1 MATIDQLNFEVILDD
16 KEFNAKVKEDIR
28 LANELNTSLSQLL
41 TIKNKVGKFTQD
53 DVNNNRKANQIL
65 VDNARAQEKITREKN
80 KTLAAQQK
88 LNAQIDR
95 ATRSYN
101 QQSRILNELK
111 GVALGYL
118 SVHGASQLLSSLV
131 RVTGEFELQK
141 TTLSAMIGDL
151 NTAENIIAKIQ
162 GLAVESPFQFKEL
175 TTYAKQLSAF
185 SVPAQ
190 ELYDTTKMLADVSA
204 GLGVGMDRIVLA
216 YGQVRSAAFLRG
228 QEVRQFTEAGI
239 PILDEL
245 AKQFSELEGRV
256 VSTGEVFDKISARL
270 VPFEMV
276 AKVFK
281 DMTSEGGKFYNMQEV
296 QAETLRGKLSNLK
309 DAYEVMLNEIGKGQ
323 SENLNGAVDWA
334 RKLMQNYENTG
345 KILVELVA
353 AYGVYKVA
361 LVTATNLQS
370 TLARN
375 LVVLRREFRALTAT
389 LSANPYVLLAAGIT
403 AVGYGIYKASTSL
416 KDYEKIQKAVADTQ
430 KDYNSNI
437 ATEISKLDALYA
449 KLRVAKKGTEEY
461 DKAKRA
467 IYTQYSSYISE
478 LKNEGIAVDN
488 LAIIYNKLKDK
499 ITEATKARYRMTAAQ
514 GAEQEYS
521 EGVDKLYKRFEL
533 LTKNMGK
540 SIKRELME
548 VEKEAIW
555 QYIMGDENALNIS
568 EAEGIRSIAKD
579 KGPSGYGYLLEK
591 AKKDA
596 KDLVDTYAEAKERIA
611 RLFGEGAEIEGGI
624 TQFVYPEAEPE
635 GKSPTEVV
643 QEQIDSVR
651 RLKSAYDT
659 LAPYMNGD
667 MLKKTLTA
675 LFPNA
680 DQQLIQSLD
689 FRGKLVE
696 LAAKLN
702 EFDQEASKKLLD
714 SISGEKASEIASA
727 FKAVETYKNM
737 LDDWLG
743 EDFNLTGEG
752 VAFDISK
759 IIRDLNN
766 QYAKINQKAIQAS
779 DLLRKA
785 QEGDEAALAT
795 VREVYGEEVWQKYL
809 INGKATIDELA
820 RLEREEAKKTS
831 DEKIRNL
838 SSKYVSEQMEKNNID
853 LSDFGDK
860 TTKQVQALIDR
871 MKSIRE
877 EAQRQA
883 EESFVDVVLGEID
896 EGQYARWQMMLD
908 VVEQLGQKIEDTE
921 EELENKATDNAI
933 ETTKAIAGLGSEM
946 ENLGSAIEDSGIENL
961 GKSLS
966 DTANLAA
973 GLMDAI
979 QKDDTIAI
987 IASLVTY
994 VTKTITD
1001 VAAKRMKVQQELYEA
1016 SLEYREL
1023 MNESRRGEYENMF
1036 GVDEM
1041 GLATENLKILTEAYR
1056 DYQKTVDSLNKKSLQ
1071 RQKVTGGTQI
1081 HKVST
1086 TDVLEYISKNQG
1098 WELYRENGELN
1109 IDAIKAYYDG
1119 YVDFLTRK
1127 QKKKIQAL
1135 IDSEALYADA
1145 ATQQAEYLKDLFGG
1159 VADDIATSM
1168 VDAFIESG
1176 DAAIDMGNIIS
1187 DVSKKMVADLIKSI
1201 YLMPI
1206 LNDYAEKLNAVNQ
1219 NSALT
1224 PTEKAEIQ
1232 LGILETALQEIS
1244 AQSGAITDTIERF
1257 EDYFGAGKEPGTSAL
1272 GEGIKGITEDQANL
1286 LASYLNAIRA
1296 DVSYSKAIWERMDAN
1311 LQRIADMFAS
1321 SPTLMEYQAQIAA
1334 NTFDTAQ
1341 ATQAILGELRSVMTS
1356 DGGDTAIRIYS

>member
-1 MATIDQLNFEVILDD
+1 MATIDQLNFEVILNDQ
-16 KEFNAKVKEDIR
+16 EFNAKVKEDIR

-53 DVNNNRKANQIL
+53 DVNNNKKANKIL
-65 VDNARAQEKITREKN
+65 EDNAKTQEKITREKD
-80 KTLAAQQK
+80 KTRAMQEK
-88 LNAQIDR
+88 LNASIQR
-95 ATRSYN
+95 ATKGY
-101 QQSRILNELK
+101 QAQSRILNELK
-111 GVALGYL
+111 GLALGYL

-141 TTLSAMIGDL
+141 TILSAMLGDL
-151 NTAENIIAKIQ
+151 NAAENIIARIQ

-323 SENLNGAVDWA
+323 SENLKGAVDWA

-430 KDYNSNI
+430 KDYNSNV

-467 IYTQYSSYISE
+467 IYTQYSSYISD

-488 LAIIYNKLKDK
+488 LVVIYNKLKDK

-521 EGVDKLYKRFEL
+521 EGIDKLYKRFEL

-555 QYIMGDENALNIS
+555 QYIMGDESALNIS
-568 EAEGIRSIAKD
+568 EAEGIRGKAKD
-579 KGPSGYGYLLEK
+579 KGPSGYGNLLEQ

-596 KDLVDTYAEAKERIA
+596 KDLVNTYTEAKERID
-611 RLFGEGAEIEGGI
+611 RLFGEEAEIEGNI
-624 TQFVYPEAEPE
+624 TPIIDSESDSKGKTPAEL
-635 GKSPTEVV
+635 V
-643 QEQIDSVR
+643 QEQIDAVR

-667 MLKKTLTA
+667 MLRKTLTA

-680 DQQLIQSLD
+680 DQQLIQSLN

-696 LAAKLN
+696 LAAELN
-702 EFDQEASKKLLD
+702 KFDQEASQKLLD
-714 SISGEKASEIASA
+714 SLSGEKASEIVSA

-831 DEKIRNL
+831 DEKIRDL

-860 TTKQVQALIDR
+860 TIKQVQALIDR

-961 GKSLS
+961 GKSLAE
-966 DTANLAA
+966 TANLAA
-973 GLMDAI
+973 GLMDAL

-994 VTKTITD
+994 VIKTITD
-1001 VAAKRMKVQQELYEA
+1001 VAAKGMKVQQELYEA

-1056 DYQKTVDSLNKKSLQ
+1056 GYQKTVDSLNKKSLQ

-1187 DVSKKMVADLIKSI
+1187 DVSKKMVSDLIKSI

-1206 LNDYAEKLNAVNQ
+1206 LNDYAERLNAVSQ
-1219 NSALT
+1219 NTALT

-1257 EDYFGAGKEPGTSAL
+1257 EDYLGGGKEPSTSAL
-1272 GEGIKGITEDQANL
+1272 GDGIKGITEDQANL

-1311 LQRIADMFAS
+1311 LQRLADMFAS

-1334 NTFDTAQ
+1334 NTYDTAQ